1 MRVENGRRLSVHL
14 SAKDVTM
21 LEAFCTENGSNVNI
35 SDAVRQL
42 ARASHIITAIKRL
55 ASK

>member
-1 MRVENGRRLSVHL
+1 MKVENGRRLSVHL

-21 LEAFCTENGSNVNI
+21 LEDFCKEGGEAVNI
-35 SDAVRQL
+35 SEAVRQL
-42 ARASHIITAIKRL
+42 ARTSHIITAIKKL